1 MTDYVPLLAR
11 AIAQLHPNT
20 GEGRRAL
27 YDRAR
32 KALAEQFRSGDPK
45 WAQADFKTE
54 SAALEAAIRRVEM
67 EAARR
72 AAPAQ
77 GAQGASAQGA
87 PAYAPADEPHD
98 RPPLKDPRRSV
109 ALIGG
114 AVAALALLIAG
125 VAAYTYW
132 PGLPDARSL
141 LKPGPPVQVVAHTP
155 EADNS
160 YVFMRQLVYYRTNYP
175 VGTLIVDKSQ
185 TFLYMVRPRLA
196 ALRYRIGVGSECRAL
211 AGLYNIVR
219 KEEAPGWGAA
229 GQQVANA
236 GDVAVKNP
244 YGARALHLSDDYL
257 IHGTNVALNIDR
269 RELERC
275 IGLINDDVIDLYERT
290 DVGTR
295 VVVLQ

>member
-20 GEGRRAL
+20 GEARRAL

-32 KALAEQFRSGDPK
+32 SALAEQFRSGDAK
-45 WAQADFKTE
+45 WAQADFKAE

-72 AAPAQ
+72 AAPA
-77 GAQGASAQGA
+77 APAQGA
-87 PAYAPADEPHD
+87 PVYAPADEPHD

-141 LKPGPPVQVVAHTP
+141 LKPGPPVQVVEHTP

-185 TFLYMVRPRLA
+185 TFLYVVRPRLA
-196 ALRYRIGVGSECRAL
+196 ALRYRIGVGAECRAL

-219 KEEAPGWGAA
+219 KEEAPDWGAA
-229 GQQVANA
+229 AQKVANA
-236 GDVAVKNP
+236 GDPAMKNP
-244 YGARALHLSDDYL
+244 YGARALYLSDDYL
-257 IHGTNVALNIDR
+257 IHGTDVALTIDR
-269 RELERC
+269 RALERC